1 MLIMPSIDK
10 SKELASTLPQ
20 RLFVTVSLI
29 YHLITQNTRQMRI
42 LSWKEPESLPSLVIV
57 HINLTSDLCHN
68 QMIFFLFT

>member
-20 RLFVTVSLI
+20 RLFVSLI

-42 LSWKEPESLPSLVIV
+42 LSWKEPESLPSLVIA